1 MKYCRLIVMLA
12 VYILLI
18 GCTDTSKPDAN
29 VWLDPWM
36 SCTKTPN
43 PKSAYGDSH
52 WIQYDLGSVRTL
64 SKSWV
69 WNTNDKNYLDRG
81 FKEVKIDHSKDGNKW
96 NYHGEM
102 TFPQAGGDA
111 IYAGFPG
118 PDLSG
123 VEARYVL
130 LTAISNYG
138 DSDCAGLTEVKFNLM
153 PAEVAILPDSLIEDD
168 DHPCDETT
176 GIVFLRDGEK
186 VELSDF
192 EPHHSYQGLYQVE
205 TKNGWVDV
213 PFKNIDKVYIRHVEG
228 NHFMYDVRMKDGES
242 LQGFSNVF
250 RNFVD
255 GETPEGNQVIEYTD
269 IEYFTISCG

>member
-1 MKYCRLIVMLA
+1 MKSDRFIVVLA
-12 VYILLI
+12 VCIFLM
-18 GCTDTSKPDAN
+18 GCRDTSKPDDK

-43 PKSAYGDSH
+43 PKSVYGDTH

-69 WNTNDKNYLDRG
+69 WNANDKKYLHRG
-81 FKEVKIDHSKDGNKW
+81 FKEVKIDHSKDGKKW

-102 TFPQAGGDA
+102 TFPQARGDA

-118 PDLSG
+118 PDLSA

-130 LTAISNYG
+130 LTAVSNYG

-168 DHPCDETT
+168 DHPCEEIM
-176 GIVFLRDGEK
+176 GMVYLQDGEK

-192 EPHHSYQGLYQVE
+192 EPHHSYRGLYQIE
-205 TKNGWVDV
+205 TKNGWVDI
-213 PFKNIDKVYIRHVEG
+213 PFIDIGKVYIKHVEG
-228 NHFMYDVRMKDGES
+228 NHFTYDVRLKDGR
-242 LQGFSNVF
+242 LLKGFSNVF

-255 GETPEGNQVIEYTD
+255 GETSEGNQVIEYTE